1 MRGLLNPDSPV
12 MNFITRIA
20 YSAYLNILWMI
31 CCIPLVTAGA
41 ATTALFSVTQKIV
54 SDEEGHLTAQFFAAF
69 RENFKQS
76 TIVWLVLLALGAVMG
91 VDGYVLYHL
100 CFDNAGWTVITA
112 IYFVALAAYAIV
124 LMYIFP
130 LMAHFENTIA
140 AMFKNSIMIGMRFL
154 LCTVL
159 MAVVYFA
166 MVLVIVRFFTP
177 AVIFGEGLCALICSY
192 LLRNIL
198 VLCENRTEEAELAK

>member
-12 MNFITRIA
+12 MNFITRIV
-20 YSAYLNILWMI
+20 YSTYLNILWAV

-41 ATTALFSVTQKIV
+41 ATTALFSVTQRIV
-54 SDEEGHLTAQFFAAF
+54 GNEEGHLTAQFFAAF

-76 TIVWLVLLALGAVMG
+76 TIVWIILVVLGAVLG

-100 CFDNAGWTVITA
+100 CFDNAGWTLITA

-154 LCTVL
+154 LCTAL

-166 MVLVIVRFFTP
+166 MALVIVRFFTP

-198 VLCENRTEEAELAK
+198 ILCENRAEDAETAE